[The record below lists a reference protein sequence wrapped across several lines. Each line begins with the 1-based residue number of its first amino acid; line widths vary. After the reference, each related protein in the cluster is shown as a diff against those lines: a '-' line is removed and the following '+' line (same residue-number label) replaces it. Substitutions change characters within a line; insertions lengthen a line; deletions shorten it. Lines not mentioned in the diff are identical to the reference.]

1 MIQHTPILRISI
13 AFART
18 FAPIYGARTL
28 VPRLPACASR
38 TTHVIVC
45 SVIVTI
51 QRQGCLFLHEYSSL
65 ILTFIV
71 GEARPPYGSISF
83 EEISYNRS
91 KGFVIAELRKMNH
104 YLPSPI
110 RNDRVFHVVA
120 SEDTVFKIDRH
131 APTLS
136 GGRKV
141 LEVILGIIPHNITF
155 RLKAPSVAS
164 THECTS
170 IEVLNREK
178 PIRSI
183 GK

>member
-45 SVIVTI
+45 SVIATI

>member
-28 VPRLPACASR
+28 VARHLACASR

>member
-1 MIQHTPILRISI
+1 MKQHTPFLRISI

-45 SVIVTI
+45 SVIATI

-104 YLPSPI
+104 NLPSPI

-141 LEVILGIIPHNITF
+141 LEVILGIIPHNIN
-155 RLKAPSVAS
+155 
-164 THECTS
+164 
-170 IEVLNREK
+170 NREK

>member
-45 SVIVTI
+45 SVIATI

-170 IEVLNREK
+170 IAVLNREK

>member
-104 YLPSPI
+104 YLPSPV

>member
-1 MIQHTPILRISI
+1 MNQHTRFLRISI

-45 SVIVTI
+45 SVIATMI
-51 QRQGCLFLHEYSSL
+51 QGCLFLHEYSSL

-104 YLPSPI
+104 NLPSPI

-141 LEVILGIIPHNITF
+141 LEVILGIIPHNIN
-155 RLKAPSVAS
+155 
-164 THECTS
+164 
-170 IEVLNREK
+170 NREK

>member
-1 MIQHTPILRISI
+1 LIQHTPILRISI

-38 TTHVIVC
+38 STHVIVC